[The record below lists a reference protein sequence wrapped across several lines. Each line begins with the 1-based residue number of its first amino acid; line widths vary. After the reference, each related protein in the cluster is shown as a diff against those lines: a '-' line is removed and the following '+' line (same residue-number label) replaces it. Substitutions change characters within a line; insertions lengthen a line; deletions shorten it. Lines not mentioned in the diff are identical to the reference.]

1 MARVKLWTRNVFFST
16 APTMQETQFGPRD
29 CALGGTRTAMRV
41 WTLLAVQA
49 ARGMVAAVVLGPV
62 AAGSQILMQILS
74 ADEETKS
81 NWISVIVMSVPAT

>member
-41 WTLLAVQA
+41 WTLLTVQA

-81 NWISVIVMSVPAT
+81 SWISVIVLSVSAT